1 MITNLTGKDIENG
14 KLEIKLYRS
23 KEDFSSA
30 TLFLRNVK
38 KEESVKLDFTSI
50 LKDVYFSDY
59 DFNVIISNDL
69 KDMSYLFR
77 KGICKFLFLW

>member
-23 KEDFSSA
+23 KEDFSNA

-50 LKDVYFSDY
+50 LKDVDFSDY

-69 KDMSYLFR
+69 KDMAYLFR